1 MAYIWE
7 KYNKDNY
14 YYIPEDRQSYYQ
26 EVWRKDGKYV
36 PVNVYNRFFDL
47 FYPICLSDEPEL
59 VKKAEERYK
68 KNDKFKDIVNLIIH
82 QLASWDR
89 LKGMTLEDIKMSLVY
104 DSIKEGLYGDRLKDE
119 IDNLAFED
127 LYIILKE
134 LVKSSVEKNREVLLD
149 EVLHWL
155 FGKTIL
161 YKENPTG
168 RILIYIEQIRTH
180 YREKLYEIV
189 IYLFADMELKIEN
202 FWANEHF
209 GIIGN
214 ESTMRIGSI
223 HMI

>member
-127 LYIILKE
+127 LYYFE
-134 LVKSSVEKNREVLLD
+134 
-149 EVLHWL
+149 
-155 FGKTIL
+155 
-161 YKENPTG
+161 
-168 RILIYIEQIRTH
+168 
-180 YREKLYEIV
+180 
-189 IYLFADMELKIEN
+189 
-202 FWANEHF
+202 
-209 GIIGN
+209 GIG
-214 ESTMRIGSI
+214 
-223 HMI
+223 